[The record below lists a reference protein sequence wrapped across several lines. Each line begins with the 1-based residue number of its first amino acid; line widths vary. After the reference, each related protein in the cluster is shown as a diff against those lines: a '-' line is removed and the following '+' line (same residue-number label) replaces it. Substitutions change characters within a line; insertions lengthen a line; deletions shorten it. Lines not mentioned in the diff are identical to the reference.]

1 MSPWFTG
8 APSPKRRLIAAYS
21 FAAGADSMLDVR
33 IQSSRVQ
40 ALLKLNP

>member
-21 FAAGADSMLDVR
+21 FAAGDSMLDVR
-33 IQSSRVQ
+33 IESSTVQ